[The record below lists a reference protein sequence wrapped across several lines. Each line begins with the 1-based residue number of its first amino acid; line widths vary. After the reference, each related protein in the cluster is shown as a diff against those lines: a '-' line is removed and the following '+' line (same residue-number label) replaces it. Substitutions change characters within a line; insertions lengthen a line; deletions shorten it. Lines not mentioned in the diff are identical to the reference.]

1 MEYGLDLRYLCG
13 VASEDEIKSCM
24 GHGIGGCHEG
34 GNFYDD
40 PGDLFLVKAGPGRVD
55 SETEKKYHI

>member
-13 VASEDEIKSCM
+13 VASEDETESHL
-24 GHGIGGCHEG
+24 GHGAGRCPEG

-40 PGDLFLVKAGPGRVD
+40 PGDLFLAKAGIVRVD